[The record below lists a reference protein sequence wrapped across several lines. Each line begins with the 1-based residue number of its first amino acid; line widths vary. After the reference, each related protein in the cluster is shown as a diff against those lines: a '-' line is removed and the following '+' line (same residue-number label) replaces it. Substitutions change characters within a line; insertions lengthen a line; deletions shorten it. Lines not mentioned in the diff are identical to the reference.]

1 VVIFFCIFIVMD
13 KVDVQIYLSQIKT
26 FFKENPNQLLKLIGK
41 AKPEDFF
48 DGIERIALSN
58 LKNGDDVQLTNNQ
71 MIQLVVDLNGK
82 EQKIKK
88 KEVLV
93 PYQKFKFGKIYL
105 N

>member
-1 VVIFFCIFIVMD
+1 MD

-26 FFKENPNQLLKLIGK
+26 FFKENPNQLIKLIGK

-48 DGIERIALSN
+48 SGVEQIALSN
-58 LKNGDDVQLTNNQ
+58 LEKGEDIQLTNNQ

-82 EQKIKK
+82 KMKTKK